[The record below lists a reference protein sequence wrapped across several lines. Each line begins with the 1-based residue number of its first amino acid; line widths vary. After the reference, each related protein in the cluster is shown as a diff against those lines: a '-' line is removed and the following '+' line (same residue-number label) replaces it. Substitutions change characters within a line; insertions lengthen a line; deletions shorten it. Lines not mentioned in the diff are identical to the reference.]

1 VTTQV
6 KRAICVSPEG
16 IWYKSDRIGVNSEA
30 GGVGV
35 STTFEPRV
43 RGVRIRPLAAGDGRM
58 RTPNASRS
66 EWPLVLVI
74 AAQTSY
80 RQTLATCLSN
90 EGFRVESAADVCEGL
105 QVHRRNRPDLVLLD
119 AVGPD
124 HPRIELRQMMKS
136 LSPTPLIIVSASNS
150 ELDVVGSLEVGA
162 ADYVFK
168 PLRMRELVAR
178 MRAVLRRL
186 AAPRPPVEVLK
197 QGPITL
203 DLGSYE
209 VYANGNVVAF
219 TRREFELLHL
229 LMTHVG
235 QVVTRESCIDRIWRG
250 AELLDTRTLDT
261 HVKRI
266 RTKIEPDPA
275 NPRYLVT
282 FRGIGYQ
289 FDADPLRTGPT
300 ASS

>member
-1 VTTQV
+1 
-6 KRAICVSPEG
+6 
-16 IWYKSDRIGVNSEA
+16 
-30 GGVGV
+30 
-35 STTFEPRV
+35 
-43 RGVRIRPLAAGDGRM
+43 
-58 RTPNASRS
+58 
-66 EWPLVLVI
+66 
-74 AAQTSY
+74 
-80 RQTLATCLSN
+80 LATCLSD
-90 EGFRVESAADVCEGL
+90 EGFRVEGAADAREGL
-105 QVHRRNRPDLVLLD
+105 HIHRHMRPDLVLLD
-119 AVGPD
+119 AIGPD
-124 HPRIELRQMMKS
+124 HPRIELRQMLKA
-136 LSPTPLIIVSASNS
+136 LAPTPLIIVGASNS
-150 ELDVVGSLEVGA
+150 EVDVVGSLEVGA

-178 MRAVLRRL
+178 MHAILRRL
-186 AAPRPPVEVLK
+186 GTPRPPVEVLK
-197 QGPITL
+197 QGPVTL
-203 DLGSYE
+203 DLGSHE
-209 VYANGNVVAF
+209 VYANGNPIAF

-289 FDADPLRTGPT
+289 FNAEPRRTG
-300 ASS
+300 

>member
-1 VTTQV
+1 
-6 KRAICVSPEG
+6 
-16 IWYKSDRIGVNSEA
+16 
-30 GGVGV
+30 V

-43 RGVRIRPLAAGDGRM
+43 LGGRIRPLAAVDIRKH
-58 RTPNASRS
+58 TPNASRS

-80 RQTLATCLSN
+80 RQTLATSLSS
-90 EGFRVESAADVCEGL
+90 EGFRVECAADAREGL
-105 QVHRRNRPDLVLLD
+105 QVHRHMRPDLVLLD

-124 HPRIELRQMMKS
+124 HPRIELRQMLKS
-136 LSPTPLIIVSASNS
+136 LAPTPLIIVSASNS
-150 ELDVVGSLEVGA
+150 EVDVVGSLEVGA

-178 MRAVLRRL
+178 MHAILRRL
-186 AAPRPPVEVLK
+186 GVPRPPVEVLE

-209 VYANGNVVAF
+209 VYVNGNAVAF

-229 LMTHVG
+229 FMTHVG

-275 NPRYLVT
+275 NPRYVVT

-289 FDADPLRTGPT
+289 FNADPRRTG
-300 ASS
+300 